1 MEQTISNPSSIP
13 KLLPGLT
20 LWMRLPALIGWS
32 AVSCGI
38 LITSYLPLPEFSLT
52 PALFYIIYS
61 TVATISLLIAIICK
75 NNLVRFTGFLL
86 FTMALCICREN
97 RKETISQLL
106 ENNSDPQAT
115 HSIRGS
121 IVSSPVSTPY
131 GYKFLI
137 RTGSVSFDTSGILKS
152 KLFLCLSPF
161 SPPCSEEICVFGRCK
176 KAKQRQNRY
185 DFDEYTFLI
194 SNGIWGK
201 MDVDSVEMIST
212 EKKGLKSISMHFREM
227 VLTVLDSFLNPSHR
241 AILQA
246 AFLGEKDYLPSDIK
260 NSFRKSGI
268 YHLLAIS
275 GLHAGMLIT
284 ATYLILSL
292 FPLSNNTKHLLSIA
306 ILWLYLLFIG
316 FLPSLFRATVMAT
329 LIIASLLFQKK
340 NYPLQSLGLA
350 GILWLILSPESL
362 FMPGYQ
368 LSFSA
373 TFGIITLSSIFNRFR
388 PKISHPVLNY
398 LFSRIFSA
406 FTISLSGFLSTAP
419 VLLYH
424 FGTISIFGL
433 IANLVA
439 VMLMTFCMWSFFLSL
454 LLNTIS
460 PYLSILPIKFSTL
473 MLNILIAI
481 AHLAQNVK
489 WSELTLPAPY
499 PEIILF
505 YSFFLTGIATIVCKL
520 MKPYLKWGVP
530 ILMIIIPASF
540 LLRSSQKNFR
550 ILPFIGNN
558 ITATAVQWPH
568 KGVWVFCKGK
578 RRSVDSF
585 YKYSLKPWLRHN
597 PGIYLENLYLLET
610 PSNELLSITEEFNSP
625 YDFSP
630 KQNQIQKIFHDL
642 LFKPIPASI
651 CSLAGEKIVIS
662 SLATWVSFIPGDTFC
677 TFGTLHQFD
686 NMRVNIPG
694 VIPVRNS
701 TTKNSCDTMD
711 FMYLHMRQDILYGI
725 NNKQME

>member
-1 MEQTISNPSSIP
+1 MERTVSNPSSIP
-13 KLLPGLT
+13 KLLPGLA

-38 LITSYLPLPEFSLT
+38 LIAFYLPLPKFLLT

-61 TVATISLLIAIICK
+61 AVATISLLFAIICK
-75 NNLVRFTGFLL
+75 NNLVRFTGFFL
-86 FTMALCICREN
+86 FTVALCICREN
-97 RKETISQLL
+97 RKETVSQLL
-106 ENNSDPQAT
+106 KNNSDPKTT
-115 HSIRGS
+115 HSIHGS

-137 RTGSVSFDTSGILKS
+137 RAGSVSFDTAGILKS
-152 KLFLCLSPF
+152 RLFLCLSPF
-161 SPPCSEEICVFGRCK
+161 SPPCSEEICVIGRCK
-176 KAKQRQNRY
+176 EAKQRQNRY

-201 MDVDSVEMIST
+201 MDVDSVEVIST
-212 EKKGLKSISMHFREM
+212 ETKGLKSIGMHFREM

-284 ATYLILSL
+284 ATYLLLSL

-329 LIIASLLFQKK
+329 LIIASLLFQRK

-362 FMPGYQ
+362 FLPGYQ

-373 TFGIITLSSIFNRFR
+373 TFGIITLPPVFNRLR
-388 PKISHPVLNY
+388 PKISNPVLNY
-398 LFSRIFSA
+398 LFSKIFSA
-406 FTISLSGFLSTAP
+406 FTISFSGFLSTAP

-433 IANLVA
+433 VANLVA
-439 VMLMTFCMWSFFLSL
+439 VMLMTFCMWSFFISL
-454 LLNTIS
+454 LLNAIL
-460 PYLSILPIKFSTL
+460 PYLSILPVKISAL
-473 MLNILIAI
+473 MLSTLIAI
-481 AHLAQNVK
+481 AHLALKIK
-489 WSELTLPAPY
+489 WSELTLPVPY

-505 YSFFLTGIATIVCKL
+505 YSFFLAGLATIAGKL
-520 MKPYLKWGVP
+520 IKSYLKWGIPV
-530 ILMIIIPASF
+530 LMIIIPVSF
-540 LLRSSQKNFR
+540 LLRSNQNDFR
-550 ILPFIGNN
+550 ILPFTGNN
-558 ITATAVQWPH
+558 LTATAVQWPH

-578 RRSVDSF
+578 KRSVNSF

-597 PGIYLENLYLLET
+597 PGLYLEEIYLLKA
-610 PSNELLSITEEFNSP
+610 SGNELISVTEEFNSQN
-625 YDFSP
+625 DFP
-630 KQNQIQKIFHDL
+630 LKQNHIKKTFHDL
-642 LFKPIPASI
+642 LFKPIPLSI

-662 SLATWVSFIPGDTFC
+662 SLATWVSFSPGDTFC
-677 TFGTLHQFD
+677 TSGTLNKTD
-686 NMRVNIPG
+686 KMRINIPG
-694 VIPVRNS
+694 TIHVKNS
-701 TTKNSCDTMD
+701 NIKNSCDTMD
-711 FMYLHMRQDILYGI
+711 FMYLHNRQALLYGTK
-725 NNKQME
+725 NKKME